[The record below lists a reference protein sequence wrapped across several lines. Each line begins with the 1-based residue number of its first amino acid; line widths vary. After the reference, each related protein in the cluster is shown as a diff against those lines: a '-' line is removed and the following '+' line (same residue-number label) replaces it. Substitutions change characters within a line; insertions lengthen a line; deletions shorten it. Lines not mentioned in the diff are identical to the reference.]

1 MLLTNPSCLPN
12 LKLQSTMAVEI
23 SRGPKTSQNAKCDR
37 TPQFGNNLTLPLNF
51 LCPHFLS
58 TL

>member
-1 MLLTNPSCLPN
+1 
-12 LKLQSTMAVEI
+12 MAVEI